1 MTYLEEFLKLMFL
14 VLALPF
20 DECCFIDG
28 PMLGI
33 WVLETLYHGQWLI
46 KPNCLVTEIF
56 LVLWIVWS
64 AYKPFRVALQG
75 FLKPQMNSLQ
85 PCRNSR
91 GVVALLLVQWTLAQE
106 IKTWANNVSFYFV
119 RGQNTLLSGFS
130 LHNSFLFS
138 GAWKSNRNRGEISRT
153 AGSNLEKTGM

>member
-1 MTYLEEFLKLMFL
+1 MGYLEEFLKLMFL

-46 KPNCLVTEIF
+46 KLNCQVTEIF

-85 PCRNSR
+85 PFV
-91 GVVALLLVQWTLAQE
+91 GIQE
-106 IKTWANNVSFYFV
+106 VLWPCY
-119 RGQNTLLSGFS
+119 
-130 LHNSFLFS
+130 
-138 GAWKSNRNRGEISRT
+138 
-153 AGSNLEKTGM
+153 